1 MAAAQLSAQLSGKL
15 SKSMAGAQSR
25 VQFPKIG
32 SPNPIRNQ
40 TTRTSHKEVVLANS
54 SNVAF
59 SHIKSFCKNK
69 NIVSGMVWHCYDC
82 HADDDKGIDR

>member
-1 MAAAQLSAQLSGKL
+1 LICAQLFAQLLEKLSTFMAAAQLSAQLSGKL

-40 TTRTSHKEVVLANS
+40 TTRTSHKEVSLPIHPTLL
-54 SNVAF
+54 F
-59 SHIKSFCKNK
+59 PT
-69 NIVSGMVWHCYDC
+69 
-82 HADDDKGIDR
+82 